1 MHIAYHL
8 IQGKMDIKTACKSV
22 LLQLDQ
28 VVNQI
33 DHVDYS
39 KPIEI
44 LSGSTLGQHIRH
56 TIEFFICL
64 QEGCLSGV
72 VNYDKRRRDV
82 TIEEDPERAKES
94 IAGIRKFVD
103 KIPEDFPLVLEVNY
117 ELNIEDIQTVQSNFI
132 RELTYNIE
140 HTVHHMAILKIG
152 LADITPYVRVPK
164 GFGVAVST
172 LRYRKEQDF
181 EV

>member
-1 MHIAYHL
+1 
-8 IQGKMDIKTACKSV
+8 MDIKTACKSV

-28 VVNQI
+28 II
-33 DHVDYS
+33 DQLDHTDYS
-39 KPIEI
+39 RQIET

-56 TIEFFICL
+56 TIEFFMCL

-82 TIEEDPERAKES
+82 TIEEDPERAKER
-94 IAGIRKFVD
+94 IAGIGQFID
-103 KIPEDFPLVLEVNY
+103 EIPEDFPLVLEVNY
-117 ELNIEDIQTVQSNFI
+117 DLTIEDTQTLRSNFK

-140 HTVHHMAILKIG
+140 HAVHHMAILKIG
-152 LADITPYVRVPK
+152 LAEITPDVRVPE

>member
-1 MHIAYHL
+1 MNN
-8 IQGKMDIKTACKSV
+8 V

-28 VVNQI
+28 IVNQI
-33 DHVDYS
+33 DQIDYS
-39 KPIEI
+39 KPIES

-56 TIEFFICL
+56 TIDYFICL

-72 VNYDKRRRDV
+72 VNYDKRHRDL
-82 TIEEDPERAKES
+82 TIEEDPERAIAS
-94 IAGIRKFVD
+94 IACIRKFVD
-103 KIPEDFPLVLEVNY
+103 NMPENFPAVLEVNY
-117 ELNIEDIQTVQSNFI
+117 HLNIEDIQTVQSNLI
-132 RELTYNIE
+132 RELSNNID

-152 LADITPYVRVPK
+152 LADITPYARVPK